1 MTMTATDWARLDEL
15 LAKCEEN
22 QGLGWNDAEEL
33 DILATKAEM
42 EGRKCLIPIKFLSL
56 KKIAVR
62 EVPADSKSCEGCIA
76 KHVISISVVVFP
88 LAQNREELTAKL

>member
-22 QGLGWNDAEEL
+22 QGISWNDAEEL

-42 EGRKCLIPIKFLSL
+42 EEMDNG
-56 KKIAVR
+56 A
-62 EVPADSKSCEGCIA
+62 
-76 KHVISISVVVFP
+76 
-88 LAQNREELTAKL
+88 